1 MADKWVTM
9 AAACQTLG
17 ISDRTLRRRIEQ
29 GKIKSKL
36 ENSRRLVLIDSGGH
50 MAANEADAALIEQL
64 RSEVEYLREELK
76 QTREELTQ
84 SKERSDTIIL
94 QLTRQLENQQNL
106 LEYQQ
111 SPFWKRW
118 FRRKRTVNEVSQ

>member
-17 ISDRTLRRRIEQ
+17 ISDRTLRRRIDQ
-29 GKIKSKL
+29 GKIVSKL
-36 ENSRRLVLIDSGGH
+36 VNGRRLVLIDFGGH
-50 MAANEADAALIEQL
+50 TAANEADALLTEQL
-64 RSEVEYLREELK
+64 RSEVEYLREELRRS
-76 QTREELTQ
+76 REELVQ

-94 QLTRQLENQQNL
+94 QLTRQLENQQKL

-118 FRRKRTVNEVSQ
+118 FRRK